1 MWIRR
6 FNNIVVL
13 ILALAYI
20 APGQSTQGG
29 IVGTIRDE
37 KGADISGAKVRVTN
51 AATGLRRET
60 TTAENGLYRVLAVPT
75 GVYEVTAEAQGFAT
89 TTPKTMKAGGDQVR
103 TLDLALRD
111 RKSVV

>member
-13 ILALAYI
+13 ILALAYV

-37 KGADISGAKVRVTN
+37 KGADISGAKGRVTN
-51 AATGLRRET
+51 AATSLRRET
-60 TTAENGLYRVLAVPT
+60 TTAGNGLYRVLGVPP
-75 GVYEVTAEAQGFAT
+75 GGCGVTAQAQGFLPRPPQNT
-89 TTPKTMKAGGDQVR
+89 
-103 TLDLALRD
+103 ALRATQGRD
-111 RKSVV
+111 L